1 MKSFILF
8 IVIACGLALVLAFG
22 ASNDELVTVNYLI
35 AQNSI
40 KLSYLLFGAFISG
53 VIFTSSVMFLMILK
67 LKISLRRAK
76 GRAQRQSSEI
86 EKLRAISVKE

>member
-8 IVIACGLALVLAFG
+8 IVMACGLALVLAFG
-22 ASNDELVTVNYLI
+22 ASNDELVTLNYLI

-40 KLSYLLFGAFISG
+40 KLSYLLFGAFITG
-53 VIFTSSVMFLMILK
+53 VVFTAATMSLLILK

-76 GRAQRQSSEI
+76 GKAQRQTNEI
-86 EKLRAISVKE
+86 DKLRAISVKE